1 MRTFILF
8 MVGAIAA
15 LFLAINIGP
24 LIWAAIC
31 IWLLYLVYKQFI
43 HSDTTTERIIWALVG
58 VFIVTIM
65 LTVSILVLV
74 IVALLTLYVLLSDS
88 KTREKTDRSLL
99 SFEDK
104 LNGCIC

>member
-24 LIWAAIC
+24 LIWAAFC

-43 HSDTTTERIIWALVG
+43 HSDTTTERIIWAIVG

-65 LTVSILVLV
+65 LPVSILVLG
-74 IVALLTLYVLLSDS
+74 IVALLALYVLLSDS
-88 KTREKTDRSLL
+88 KKRKEKDSQLM
-99 SFEDK
+99 SFEDEW
-104 LNGCIC
+104 NEFNY